1 MGTTDTTSTPTS
13 AAEQAASTAEG
24 TTTPAD
30 TAETEKVTESKTEA
44 HTSSKEEPTFN
55 KEGLLADLHKERSMR
70 KQLRD
75 KCAALET
82 KLSSLT
88 EVETTLQTT
97 QHRYDRLEQ
106 FLFQCGGDV
115 SKILDSRSF
124 TQKLFESDTSVEDLV
139 SEWKKHNPT
148 KTSSA
153 LGGSGSAEAKPTFH
167 EILRAASKT

>member
-1 MGTTDTTSTPTS
+1 MGTTESNSTS

-82 KLSSLT
+82 KLSSLI

-106 FLFQCGGDV
+106 FLLQCGGDV
-115 SKILDSRSF
+115 SKILDSRTF

-148 KTSSA
+148 KTTSA
-153 LGGSGSAEAKPTFH
+153 LGGSGSAEAKPTFN

>member
-13 AAEQAASTAEG
+13 AAEQAASAAEG
-24 TTTPAD
+24 TTTPTN
-30 TAETEKVTESKTEA
+30 TAETEKVTDSKTEA

-55 KEGLLADLHKERSMR
+55 KEGLLADLYKERSLR
-70 KQLRD
+70 RQLRD

-106 FLFQCGGDV
+106 FLLQCGGDV

-124 TQKLFESDTSVEDLV
+124 TQKLFDSDTSVEDLV

-153 LGGSGSAEAKPTFH
+153 LGGSGSAEAKPTFN

>member
-1 MGTTDTTSTPTS
+1 MGTTESNPTS
-13 AAEQAASTAEG
+13 AAEG

-106 FLFQCGGDV
+106 FLLQCGGDV

-153 LGGSGSAEAKPTFH
+153 LGGSGSAEAKPTFN

>member
-1 MGTTDTTSTPTS
+1 MGTTDTT
-13 AAEQAASTAEG
+13 STAEG

-30 TAETEKVTESKTEA
+30 TTEAEKATESKTEA

-75 KCAALET
+75 KCADLET

-106 FLFQCGGDV
+106 FLLQCGGDV
-115 SKILDSRSF
+115 SKILDSRTF
-124 TQKLFESDTSVEDLV
+124 TQKLFESDASVEDLV

-153 LGGSGSAEAKPTFH
+153 LVGSGSAEAKPTFN

>member
-1 MGTTDTTSTPTS
+1 MGTTESNPTS

-30 TAETEKVTESKTEA
+30 IAETEKVTESKTEA
-44 HTSSKEEPTFN
+44 HTPPKESFN

-97 QHRYDRLEQ
+97 QHQYDRLEQ
-106 FLFQCGGDV
+106 FLLQCGGDV
-115 SKILDSRSF
+115 SKILDSRTF

-153 LGGSGSAEAKPTFH
+153 LGGSGSAEAKPTFN

>member
-1 MGTTDTTSTPTS
+1 MGTTESNPTS
-13 AAEQAASTAEG
+13 AAEQAATVHTED
-24 TTTPAD
+24 TTPSAD
-30 TAETEKVTESKTEA
+30 VTETKKVTDSKTEA

-55 KEGLLADLHKERSMR
+55 KEGLLADLYKERSLR
-70 KQLRD
+70 RQLRD

-82 KLSSLT
+82 ELSSLT
-88 EVETTLQTT
+88 ETKSTLEAT

-106 FLFQCGGDV
+106 FLLQCGGDV
-115 SKILDSRSF
+115 SKILDSRTF

-153 LGGSGSAEAKPTFH
+153 LGGSGSAEAKPTFN

>member
-30 TAETEKVTESKTEA
+30 ATETEKVADDKTEA

-106 FLFQCGGDV
+106 FLLQCGGEV
-115 SKILDSRSF
+115 SKILDSRTF

-153 LGGSGSAEAKPTFH
+153 LGGSGSAEAKPTFN

>member
-1 MGTTDTTSTPTS
+1 MGTTESNPTS

-44 HTSSKEEPTFN
+44 HTPPKESFN

-75 KCAALET
+75 KCADLET

-88 EVETTLQTT
+88 EVETALQTT
-97 QHRYDRLEQ
+97 QRRYDRLEQ
-106 FLFQCGGDV
+106 FLLQCGGDV

-124 TQKLFESDTSVEDLV
+124 THKLFESDTSVEDLV

-153 LGGSGSAEAKPTFH
+153 LGGSGSAEAKPTFN

>member
-1 MGTTDTTSTPTS
+1 MGSTESNPTS

-30 TAETEKVTESKTEA
+30 TTETEKVTESKTEA
-44 HTSSKEEPTFN
+44 HTSPKESFN

-75 KCAALET
+75 KCADLET

-88 EVETTLQTT
+88 EVETALQTT
-97 QHRYDRLEQ
+97 QRRYDRLEQ
-106 FLFQCGGDV
+106 FLLQCGGDV

-124 TQKLFESDTSVEDLV
+124 TQKLFDSDTSVEDLV

-153 LGGSGSAEAKPTFH
+153 LGGSGSAEAKPTFN

>member
-1 MGTTDTTSTPTS
+1 MGSTESNPTS
-13 AAEQAASTAEG
+13 AAEQAAPVNAEG

-30 TAETEKVTESKTEA
+30 ATETEKVADDKTEA
-44 HTSSKEEPTFN
+44 HTPPKESFN

-88 EVETTLQTT
+88 EVETALQTT
-97 QHRYDRLEQ
+97 QRRYDRLEQ
-106 FLFQCGGDV
+106 FLLQCGGDV

-124 TQKLFESDTSVEDLV
+124 TQKLFDSDTSVEDLV

-153 LGGSGSAEAKPTFH
+153 LGGSGSAEAKPTFN

>member
-1 MGTTDTTSTPTS
+1 MGTTESNPTS

-97 QHRYDRLEQ
+97 QYRYDRLEQ
-106 FLFQCGGDV
+106 FLLQCGGDV

-124 TQKLFESDTSVEDLV
+124 TQKLFESDTSVEDIV

-153 LGGSGSAEAKPTFH
+153 LGGSGSAEAKPTFN

>member
-1 MGTTDTTSTPTS
+1 
-13 AAEQAASTAEG
+13 
-24 TTTPAD
+24 
-30 TAETEKVTESKTEA
+30 
-44 HTSSKEEPTFN
+44 
-55 KEGLLADLHKERSMR
+55 MR

-75 KCAALET
+75 KCADLET

-88 EVETTLQTT
+88 EVETALQTT
-97 QHRYDRLEQ
+97 QRRYDRLEQ
-106 FLFQCGGDV
+106 FLLQCGGDV

-124 TQKLFESDTSVEDLV
+124 TQKLFDSDTSVEDLV

-153 LGGSGSAEAKPTFH
+153 LGGSGSAEAKPTFN

>member
-1 MGTTDTTSTPTS
+1 MGSTESNPTS
-13 AAEQAASTAEG
+13 AAEQAASVNAEG

-30 TAETEKVTESKTEA
+30 ATETEKVTESKTEA

-106 FLFQCGGDV
+106 FLLQCGGDV

-153 LGGSGSAEAKPTFH
+153 LGGSGSAEAKPTFN